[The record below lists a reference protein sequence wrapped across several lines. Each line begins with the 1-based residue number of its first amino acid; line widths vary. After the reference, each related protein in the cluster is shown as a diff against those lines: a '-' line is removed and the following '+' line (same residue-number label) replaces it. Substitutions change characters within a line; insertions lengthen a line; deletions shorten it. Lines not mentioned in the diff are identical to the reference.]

1 VNDPWLVY
9 LALASL
15 FALTCGVLVLA
26 WTRGRLG
33 VASASVFLL
42 ALATWVVAFAAVL
55 SGFRD
60 ADGFVDCRD
69 ACTGV
74 HLAAALGF
82 IAPPLL
88 VSVAAAG
95 MIVVLVRRRRG
106 AHRG

>member
-1 VNDPWLVY
+1 MNDPWLIY
-9 LALASL
+9 LALVSL
-15 FALTCGVLVLA
+15 FAITCGALVLA

-33 VASASVFLL
+33 IASASVFLL
-42 ALATWVVAFAAVL
+42 ALATWVMAFAAVL

-69 ACTGV
+69 SCTSM

-106 AHRG
+106 APRG

>member
-1 VNDPWLVY
+1 MNDPWLVY

-15 FALTCGVLVLA
+15 FALTCGLLVFA

-33 VASASVFLL
+33 IASASVFLL
-42 ALATWVVAFAAVL
+42 ALATWVVAFTAVL

-69 ACTGV
+69 TCTGV

-88 VSVAAAG
+88 LSVAAAG
-95 MIVVLVRRRRG
+95 MIVVLIRRRRG
-106 AHRG
+106 AHSR

>member
-1 VNDPWLVY
+1 MNDPWLVY

-15 FALTCGVLVLA
+15 VALTCGALVLA

-33 VASASVFLL
+33 IASVSVFAL
-42 ALATWVVAFAAVL
+42 ALAVWVVAFAAVA
-55 SGFRD
+55 SGFKD

-95 MIVVLVRRRRG
+95 MIVVLFRRRRG
-106 AHRG
+106 AQRG

>member
-15 FALTCGVLVLA
+15 IALTCGALVFA

-33 VASASVFLL
+33 VASTSVFLL
-42 ALATWVVAFAAVL
+42 ALVTWVAAFGAVL
-55 SGFRD
+55 SGFHD

-69 ACTGV
+69 ACTSV

-106 AHRG
+106 VHRG

>member
-15 FALTCGVLVLA
+15 VALTCGALVLA

-33 VASASVFLL
+33 IASVSVFAL
-42 ALATWVVAFAAVL
+42 ALAVWVVAFAAVA
-55 SGFRD
+55 SGFKD

-95 MIVVLVRRRRG
+95 MIVVLFRRRRG
-106 AHRG
+106 AQRG

>member
-1 VNDPWLVY
+1 MNDPWLVY

-15 FALTCGVLVLA
+15 FVLTCGALVLA

-33 VASASVFLL
+33 IASASLFLL
-42 ALATWVVAFAAVL
+42 ALATWVVAFVAVL

-60 ADGFVDCRD
+60 ADGFVDCRNS
-69 ACTGV
+69 CTSV
-74 HLAAALGF
+74 HLAAAVGF

-88 VSVAAAG
+88 ISVAAAG

-106 AHRG
+106 AGDG